1 MPYKHCGVSCCVLRC
16 GDVYLR
22 EHELPFGLLWSTSV
36 CSEVS
41 RRGRSPSL
49 GVSRRRRWP
58 LLGVRRGRW
67 PSLGVRR
74 GVIVVVR
81 GLGDRAEFAQGF
93 RGVCISECLT
103 EPFDQFLIGR
113 EPFDGGQGLRGE
125 PCGGLM
131 LVEVEGI

>member
-1 MPYKHCGVSCCVLRC
+1 MTVAWS
-16 GDVYLR
+16 
-22 EHELPFGLLWSTSV
+22 FG
-36 CSEVS
+36 
-41 RRGRSPSL
+41 
-49 GVSRRRRWP
+49 
-58 LLGVRRGRW
+58 
-67 PSLGVRR
+67 R

-103 EPFDQFLIGR
+103 ESFDQFLIGR

-131 LVEVEGI
+131 LVEVEGV

>member
-41 RRGRSPSL
+41 RR
-49 GVSRRRRWP
+49 RRWP
-58 LLGVRRGRW
+58 SLGVRRGRW
-67 PSLGVRR
+67 PLLGVSRR

-113 EPFDGGQGLRGE
+113 EPFDGEQGLRGE

>member
-1 MPYKHCGVSCCVLRC
+1 M
-16 GDVYLR
+16 YLR

-49 GVSRRRRWP
+49 GVSRREDGSRLEFGREDGRR
-58 LLGVRRGRW
+58 LEF
-67 PSLGVRR
+67 RR

-103 EPFDQFLIGR
+103 ESFDQFLIGR